1 MIDFGLKGRTALV
14 TGGSRGIGRAIV
26 LGLAR
31 QGVSVVACHARPSDA
46 VTALA
51 GELAAMG
58 VDAQL
63 VQADVTSEAD
73 VERLLGTVAERF
85 GSLDILVNNA
95 AVVSHSPLHEL
106 SLEEWRRVLD
116 TNLTGVFLVLR
127 AAHKLLPDDA
137 AIVNIG
143 SAGALRGTAER
154 THYMT
159 SKAGVVG
166 LTHSMAKEFGPR
178 GIRINTVAAGYT
190 ETDQM
195 AGLPPA
201 RRAQIMAKIALGRAA
216 DPDEIAGAVLYLLSD
231 AARYV
236 TGATLHV
243 DGGI

>member
-1 MIDFGLKGRTALV
+1 MDFGLKGRTALV

-31 QGVSVVACHARPSDA
+31 EGVSVVACHSRPSEQ

-51 GELAAMG
+51 AELKAMG
-58 VDAQL
+58 ADARL
-63 VQADVTSEAD
+63 VQADVTSEAE
-73 VERLLGTVAERF
+73 VERLLGTVADRF
-85 GSLDILVNNA
+85 GSLDILINNA
-95 AVVSHSPLHEL
+95 AVMSHGPLHEL
-106 SLEEWRRVLD
+106 SLAEWRRVLD

-127 AAHKLLPDDA
+127 AAHKLLSGDG
-137 AIVNIG
+137 AIVNVG
-143 SAGALRGTAER
+143 SAGALRGTADR

-166 LTHSMAKEFGPR
+166 LTHSMAKELGPR

-201 RRAQIMAKIALGRAA
+201 RRAQIMTKIALGRAA
-216 DPDEIAGAVLYLLSD
+216 QPDEIAAAVLFLASD
-231 AARYV
+231 AARYI
-236 TGATLHV
+236 TGATVHV